1 MSKVGRK
8 KGGKNKV
15 KNTSKIVK
23 NYQEKIGIKEKPK
36 KKIWHERN

>member
-15 KNTSKIVK
+15 KNASKIIKVYEEKMK
-23 NYQEKIGIKEKPK
+23 NRNIKNQIK
-36 KKIWHERN
+36 

>member
-15 KNTSKIVK
+15 KNTSKIIK
-23 NYQEKIGIKEKPK
+23 NHKEKMK
-36 KKIWHERN
+36 NGKT